1 MSWQS
6 RSVQVNLYQL
16 MVYILA
22 LVLIFGGGTVLYVN
36 HVQHQTQAY
45 TDDQDHKWCDTLNL
59 LSGSYKAQPPTSP
72 LGQQLGADFEALRE
86 RFHCDA
92 P

>member
-1 MSWQS
+1 MTV
-6 RSVQVNLYQL
+6 SVQALI
-16 MVYILA
+16 VYLLA
-22 LVLIFGGGTVLYVN
+22 LVFVFGGGTVLYVN
-36 HVQHQTQAY
+36 HVQHQTQQY

-59 LSGSYKAQPPTSP
+59 LSDAYKTQPPTTP

-86 RFHCDA
+86 RFNCDA